1 MREIYFVCNGTSTHD
16 IIISIGKNTILN
28 DYSKL
33 ENIGFKE
40 LLICQDLNN
49 ELLSGDISVYT
60 SLSYNSIESALVLL
74 HRFNNSTI
82 TPLPYMSNQT
92 FIKGDKDIP
101 IEKKYLLF
109 KKEFGS
115 LNNNILVLKMQ
126 VR

>member
-60 SLSYNSIESALVLL
+60 SLSYKIV
-74 HRFNNSTI
+74 TV
-82 TPLPYMSNQT
+82 
-92 FIKGDKDIP
+92 
-101 IEKKYLLF
+101 KY
-109 KKEFGS
+109 
-115 LNNNILVLKMQ
+115 
-126 VR
+126 